1 MRMKFLYAVMIVTLL
16 LIAPGIAL
24 SHCDTLD
31 GPVIMDAKKAL
42 DTENVNLVLIW
53 VQKKDEAEIRKAFEE
68 TLSMRKINPQAKGF
82 ADRYFFETLVRIH
95 RAGEGAAYTGL
106 QPAGQDLDPAI
117 AAADKAVTS
126 GSIESAK
133 QLLVHTVE
141 EGLMQR
147 FDEVKAKQ
155 NYDKNDVAAGREY
168 VAAYVRFIHYLEGVH
183 AIAVKVADH
192 SMQGSEHDHP

>member
-1 MRMKFLYAVMIVTLL
+1 MRMKFLYTVITVTLL
-16 LIAPGIAL
+16 LFAPGIAR

-68 TLSMRKINPQAKGF
+68 TLSMRKLNPQAKGF

-147 FDEVKAKQ
+147 FDELKAKQ

-168 VAAYVRFIHYLEGVH
+168 VAAYVQFIHYLEGVH
-183 AIAVKVADH
+183 SMAVKGADH
-192 SMQGSEHDHP
+192 STQSSEHAHP

>member
-1 MRMKFLYAVMIVTLL
+1 MRFLNTVIIIFLFLL
-16 LIAPGIAL
+16 APGIAL

-42 DTENVNLVLIW
+42 DTENVNHVLIW
-53 VQKKDEAEIRKAFEE
+53 VQKSDETEIRKAFEE
-68 TLSMRKINPQAKGF
+68 TLSMRKINPEAKEF

-95 RAGEGAAYTGL
+95 RAGEGATYTGL

-117 AAADKAVTS
+117 AAADKALSS
-126 GSIESAK
+126 GTIESAK
-133 QLLVHTVE
+133 ELLAHSVE

-147 FDEVKAKQ
+147 YKEVKAKQ

-168 VAAYVRFIHYLEGVH
+168 VAAYVRFIHYLEAVH
-183 AIAVKVADH
+183 SMAVKGADH
-192 SMQGSEHDHP
+192 STAVSEHDHP

>member
-1 MRMKFLYAVMIVTLL
+1 MRMKFLFAVMIVTLL
-16 LIAPGIAL
+16 LFAPGIAR

-68 TLSMRKINPQAKGF
+68 TLSMRKLNPQAKGF

-133 QLLVHTVE
+133 QLLLHTVE
-141 EGLMQR
+141 EGLMQS

-168 VAAYVRFIHYLEGVH
+168 VAAYIRFIHYLEGVH
-183 AIAVKVADH
+183 AMAVKGADH
-192 SMQGSEHDHP
+192 STQSSEHTHP